1 MRELNELNSELE
13 RLKDFI
19 VEITENSVELS
30 DGTVITLD
38 RHNTEKLRETIEPL
52 KKIDIKELWKKTAK
66 RMDALMIE
74 YSNLMDKVK
83 IFYEALEEHEAVR
96 KPFED
101 EETVRQWVQLKQELA
116 ILRKRRE
123 ELEHFL
129 RF

>member
-52 KKIDIKELWKKTAK
+52 KKIDIKELWKKTVE
-66 RMDALMIE
+66 RIETLMRE
-74 YSNLMDKVK
+74 YSNLKDK
-83 IFYEALEEHEAVR
+83 IEILYEALEEHEAVR

-101 EETVRQWVQLKQELA
+101 EETIRQWLQLKQELM

-123 ELEHFL
+123 ELEYS
-129 RF
+129 